1 MTDLTTHRHG
11 DHGHEKLLTI
21 IVNGRERQ
29 VTDKELT
36 YEDVVRLAY
45 DNPPT
50 GPNVQIT
57 VTFRRGHGE
66 KPEGSLIEG
75 ARVRVKEGMIFNVAH
90 TDKS

>member
-1 MTDLTTHRHG
+1 MTDLSTHRQE

-29 VTDKELT
+29 VTSKELT
-36 YEDVVRLAY
+36 YEEVVRLAY

-50 GPNVQIT
+50 GPNVLIT
-57 VTFRRGHGE
+57 VTYRRGHGE
-66 KPEGSLIEG
+66 KPEGSLTEG
-75 ARVRVKEGMIFNVAH
+75 ASVRVKEGMIFNVAH